1 MIPPDTIQLV
11 NDTSAFLPMDSLARI
26 DSLVMVDTIKI
37 VDSIKAIIPLPTGY
51 IGIPHPSLPQTEA
64 WVFAILL
71 CLFLLMTFSI
81 SRSAGLL
88 NDTIKAFFQVKE
100 RSSIFSKATINDL
113 RFRFFIIVFS
123 IGVISFYI
131 YLSINQQDIK
141 FSFLTYG
148 YFYLITAFFLL
159 LKSFLFDLIGYIF
172 FDKASLKIAKES
184 YFNILS
190 FAGIVLFPVLLLRI
204 YIATD
209 LIPVVDAIA
218 LVVNIIAFILVIIK
232 LFQIFL
238 HKIVASFY
246 IMLYLCTLEFL
257 PLFAL
262 YKVYQL
268 II

>member
-1 MIPPDTIQLV
+1 M
-11 NDTSAFLPMDSLARI
+11 ADSIRI
-26 DSLVMVDTIKI
+26 A
-37 VDSIKAIIPLPTGY
+37 DSIKAIISLPTGY

-88 NDTIKAFFQVKE
+88 NDTIKTFFQVKE

-123 IGVISFYI
+123 IGVISFYL
-131 YLSINQQDIK
+131 YLAINQNNK
-141 FSFLTYG
+141 EFSFIKYG
-148 YFYLITAFFLL
+148 YFYLITALFLL

-172 FDKASLKIAKES
+172 LDHASLKIAKES

-204 YIATD
+204 YTASEF
-209 LIPVVDAIA
+209 IPLVDTIA
-218 LVVNIIAFILVIIK
+218 LIVSTIAFILVIIK

-257 PLFAL
+257 PLMAL
-262 YKVYQL
+262 YQVYQL